1 MGCFDFRVRCLAIT
15 LSVCVFAHL
24 GAAQLKQNYYA
35 NVCPNVES
43 IVRGAVTT
51 KFRQTF
57 VTAPATLRLFF
68 HDCFVQ
74 VSEIYG
80 SWVWF
85 DLRVFLGKEKMISE
99 EHSQREKTRRNLLGR
114 SPSFQG
120 GRLFLSF
127 GFERKEYYTLAHSI
141 WELIFE
147 MKEKKLVN

>member
-43 IVRGAVTT
+43 IVRGVVTT

-85 DLRVFLGKEKMISE
+85 DLRVFLGKEKIRTFGKGKNEEKSTGAESQFSRGEAFYFLFMI
-99 EHSQREKTRRNLLGR
+99 L
-114 SPSFQG
+114 
-120 GRLFLSF
+120 
-127 GFERKEYYTLAHSI
+127 
-141 WELIFE
+141 
-147 MKEKKLVN
+147 